1 VKPKTLIA
9 ASCAACLLVLLT
21 PGVISQ
27 DEPWPAGAP
36 ALGPHDPESGPRLR
50 PELNVYLVPPDGEGR
65 ADRSDRAE
73 SESRL
78 APMDDLEG
86 GGR

>member
-1 VKPKTLIA
+1 MKPKTLIA

-21 PGVISQ
+21 PGVISP
-27 DEPWPAGAP
+27 DEPWAAGATAP
-36 ALGPHDPESGPRLR
+36 GPPLRSELKVDPL
-50 PELNVYLVPPDGEGR
+50 PPDDEGR
-65 ADRSDRAE
+65 ADRAE
-73 SESRL
+73 SDSQL